1 MIAEQGNENIV
12 LDFINKDNSSVD
24 CSFTGKYNYN
34 STNFENYLF
43 SRVIDKTGE
52 YSISL
57 KIANNFGLIGY
68 YYQNVDLHNLFS
80 QKDLKYHPSLYS
92 KYYTRIDEKIDFSL
106 SYYSFMNNY
115 PSKLISVIWEGFLKP
130 DSSETYTITLED
142 QSRIIVYIDNKLVIS
157 YCSTKNSKTSS
168 FATENYVNIAL
179 DRSIYTHIK
188 ILYIKEE
195 DVLKQIIPKYHYIV
209 FYIIM
214 K

>member
-1 MIAEQGNENIV
+1 
-12 LDFINKDNSSVD
+12 
-24 CSFTGKYNYN
+24 
-34 STNFENYLF
+34 
-43 SRVIDKTGE
+43 
-52 YSISL
+52 
-57 KIANNFGLIGY
+57 
-68 YYQNVDLHNLFS
+68 
-80 QKDLKYHPSLYS
+80 
-92 KYYTRIDEKIDFSL
+92 
-106 SYYSFMNNY
+106 MNNY

-130 DSSETYTITLED
+130 DWSETYTITFED

-157 YCSTKNSKTSS
+157 YCSSKNSKTSS

-195 DVLKQIIPKYHYIV
+195 DFLKQIIPKYHYIV

>member
-1 MIAEQGNENIV
+1 MIAEQGNENII
-12 LDFINKDNSSVD
+12 LDFINKDNSSINY
-24 CSFTGKYNYN
+24 SFTGKYNYD

-68 YYQNVDLHNLFS
+68 YYQNVDFHNLFS

>member
-1 MIAEQGNENIV
+1 
-12 LDFINKDNSSVD
+12 
-24 CSFTGKYNYN
+24 
-34 STNFENYLF
+34 
-43 SRVIDKTGE
+43 
-52 YSISL
+52 
-57 KIANNFGLIGY
+57 
-68 YYQNVDLHNLFS
+68 
-80 QKDLKYHPSLYS
+80 
-92 KYYTRIDEKIDFSL
+92 
-106 SYYSFMNNY
+106 MNNY

-142 QSRIIVYIDNKLVIS
+142 QSRIIVYIDNKFVIS

>member
-52 YSISL
+52 YRISL
-57 KIANNFGLIGY
+57 KITNDFGLIGY
-68 YYQNVDLHNLFS
+68 YYQNVDFHNLFS
-80 QKDLKYHPSLYS
+80 QKDLKYHPSLYL
-92 KYYTRIDEKIDFSL
+92 KYYIRIDEKIDFSL
-106 SYYSFMNNY
+106 GNYSFMNNY
-115 PSKLISVIWEGFLKP
+115 HKLKSVIWEGFLKP
-130 DSSETYTITLED
+130 DSSETYTITFED